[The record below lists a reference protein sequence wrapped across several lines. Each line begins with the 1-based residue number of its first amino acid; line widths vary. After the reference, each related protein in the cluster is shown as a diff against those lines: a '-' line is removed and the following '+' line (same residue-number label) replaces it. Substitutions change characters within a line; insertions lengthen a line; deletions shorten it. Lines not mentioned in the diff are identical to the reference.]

1 MLCDKE
7 MDQDFLF
14 TSGSLKVS
22 GPNLVTG
29 EDKCYA
35 FLALLM
41 SPLYDPLCFSIFLPA
56 FILWH
61 LVIYVTIIGNKAG
74 CQ

>member
-35 FLALLM
+35 FLALLL
-41 SPLYDPLCFSIFLPA
+41 SPLYDPLFVFL
-56 FILWH
+56 FFYLLLFCGIL
-61 LVIYVTIIGNKAG
+61 
-74 CQ
+74 